1 MICQCLFF
9 YKIACIL
16 NNFKLRQICVFS
28 IKKNME
34 IKKNIVLLG
43 MMGSGKST
51 IGGLLAKKL
60 NSVLIDI
67 DKKIEKMQNL
77 KISEIFKTKGEAYF
91 RELEFNV
98 TLQSLESDN
107 NIISL
112 GGGAFMNKELRKVL
126 KQKSSTFW
134 LHWNADT
141 LIKRI
146 KNNDKRPII
155 KGLDDVEIKKLINE
169 RNKIYY
175 FSDFKII
182 CESLKKTE
190 IVDKIIKKCN
200 KNEIIC

>member
-1 MICQCLFF
+1 MIFRCLFF

-67 DKKIEKMQNL
+67 DKEIEKMQNL

-98 TLQSLESDN
+98 TLQSLENDN

-155 KGLDDVEIKKLINE
+155 KGLDNVEIKKLINE

-190 IVDKIIKKCN
+190 IVDKIIKKCK

>member
-1 MICQCLFF
+1 MIFQCLFF

-67 DKKIEKMQNL
+67 DKKIEKIQNL

-98 TLQSLESDN
+98 TLQSLDGDN

-155 KGLDDVEIKKLINE
+155 KGLDDAEIKKLINE

-175 FSDFKII
+175 FSDFKI
-182 CESLKKTE
+182 CLLYTSPSPRDRYGSRLPSSA
-190 IVDKIIKKCN
+190 
-200 KNEIIC
+200 

>member
-1 MICQCLFF
+1 MIFRCLFF

-28 IKKNME
+28 IKKIME

-98 TLQSLESDN
+98 TLQS
-107 NIISL
+107 
-112 GGGAFMNKELRKVL
+112 
-126 KQKSSTFW
+126 
-134 LHWNADT
+134 
-141 LIKRI
+141 
-146 KNNDKRPII
+146 
-155 KGLDDVEIKKLINE
+155 
-169 RNKIYY
+169 
-175 FSDFKII
+175 
-182 CESLKKTE
+182 
-190 IVDKIIKKCN
+190 
-200 KNEIIC
+200 

>member
-1 MICQCLFF
+1 LFF

-60 NSVLIDI
+60 NSILIDI

-98 TLQSLESDN
+98 TIQSLDGDN
-107 NIISL
+107 NVISL

-155 KGLDDVEIKKLINE
+155 RGLDNVEIKKLINE

-190 IVDKIIKKCN
+190 IVDKIIKKCK

>member
-1 MICQCLFF
+1 MISRCLFF
-9 YKIACIL
+9 YKIACSL

-60 NSVLIDI
+60 DSVLIDI

-77 KISEIFKTKGEAYF
+77 KINEIFEAKGETYF

-98 TLQSLESDN
+98 TLQFLNDDN
-107 NIISL
+107 KIISL

-126 KQKSSTFW
+126 KQKSASFW
-134 LHWNADT
+134 LHWNPET

-155 KGLDDVEIKKLINE
+155 KGLDNIEIKKLINE

-182 CESLKKTE
+182 CESLKKAE
-190 IVDKIIKKCN
+190 IVDKIIKKCK

>member
-98 TLQSLESDN
+98 TLQSLDGDN

-141 LIKRI
+141 IIKRI

-155 KGLDDVEIKKLINE
+155 KGLDNIEIKKLINE

-190 IVDKIIKKCN
+190 IVDKIIKKCK

>member
-1 MICQCLFF
+1 
-9 YKIACIL
+9 
-16 NNFKLRQICVFS
+16 
-28 IKKNME
+28 ME

-67 DKKIEKMQNL
+67 DKKIENMQDL
-77 KISEIFKTKGEAYF
+77 KISEIFETKGEAYF
-91 RELEFNV
+91 RQLEFNV
-98 TLQSLESDN
+98 TIQSLNDHN
-107 NIISL
+107 KIISI
-112 GGGAFMNKELRKVL
+112 GGGAFLNKELRKII

-155 KGLDDVEIKKLINE
+155 KGLDDFEIKKLINE

-190 IVDKIIKKCN
+190 IVDKIIKKCK
-200 KNEIIC
+200 KNEIIS

>member
-1 MICQCLFF
+1 
-9 YKIACIL
+9 
-16 NNFKLRQICVFS
+16 
-28 IKKNME
+28 ME

-77 KISEIFKTKGEAYF
+77 KISEIFKIKGEAYF
-91 RELEFNV
+91 RELEF
-98 TLQSLESDN
+98 
-107 NIISL
+107 
-112 GGGAFMNKELRKVL
+112 NKELRKVL

-155 KGLDDVEIKKLINE
+155 KGLDDFEIKKLINE

-190 IVDKIIKKCN
+190 IVDKIIKKCK

>member
-1 MICQCLFF
+1 
-9 YKIACIL
+9 
-16 NNFKLRQICVFS
+16 
-28 IKKNME
+28 ME

-98 TLQSLESDN
+98 TLQSLENDN

-155 KGLDDVEIKKLINE
+155 KGLDNVEIKKLINE

-190 IVDKIIKKCN
+190 IVDKIIQKCK

>member
-1 MICQCLFF
+1 MIFRYLFF

-77 KISEIFKTKGEAYF
+77 KISEIFKTKGEAYS

-98 TLQSLESDN
+98 TLQSLDGDN

-126 KQKSSTFW
+126 KLKSSTFW

-155 KGLDDVEIKKLINE
+155 KGLDNVEIKKLINE

-190 IVDKIIKKCN
+190 IVDKIIYMFLV
-200 KNEIIC
+200 IY